1 MTRQSL
7 SRWTFTFFAL
17 AVVLLAGCETGF
29 VQDAARTSL
38 ASFVTNIF
46 STAVTETIGP

>member
-7 SRWTFTFFAL
+7 SRWTLTFLAL
-17 AVVLLAGCETGF
+17 AAVLLAGCDTGF

-38 ASFVTNIF
+38 ASFATDIF
-46 STAVTETIGP
+46 STAVDATIGP